1 MLVREPK
8 ELDLV
13 RLLKDIDGWPAG
25 TEGTVVAEW
34 PGGSMIE
41 INPEPDEDDFRGIT
55 PEDLANGVEGDSLFD
70 YLVDAYHH
78 EVEIVVPYAPRH
90 A

>member
-1 MLVREPK
+1 VILRDPK

-13 RLLKDIDGWPAG
+13 RLLKDLEGWPAG
-25 TEGTVVAEW
+25 TEGTVVSEW
-34 PGGSMIE
+34 PGGSLIE

-55 PEDLANGVEGDSLFD
+55 PEDEANGVEGDSLFD
-70 YLVDAYHH
+70 YLVSAYHH